1 MGGIST
7 RRKMPAF
14 ATETFKDWW
23 FRRPP
28 RNVGRA
34 PVMLWADTFNN
45 HFHPQTLKA
54 AVEVL
59 EDAGFHVMVPRPS
72 LCCGRPL
79 YDFGMLDTAKA
90 LLRQILDTLRPEIE
104 AGIPFVGLEPSCV
117 AVFRDEMQPLPHGRG
132 RQAALRQLPH
142 AGRVPREEGDRLPRA
157 EAPPQGEGA
166 RALPSHAR
174 HDAHQ

>member
-1 MGGIST
+1 MGWIYWWARIAAWMPGVVNALTRAPGIGKLLQVMGGIST

-59 EDAGFHVMVPRPS
+59 EDAGFQVMVPRPS

-79 YDFGMLDTAKA
+79 YDFGMLETAEH
-90 LLRQILDTLRPEIE
+90 LLR
-104 AGIPFVGLEPSCV
+104 
-117 AVFRDEMQPLPHGRG
+117 
-132 RQAALRQLPH
+132 
-142 AGRVPREEGDRLPRA
+142 
-157 EAPPQGEGA
+157 
-166 RALPSHAR
+166 
-174 HDAHQ
+174 